1 MLSWILCA
9 SGVEYLPHGTLN
21 LHPVETLLH
30 DVVLVEDLAEEV
42 PVVEG
47 VSDLGGETFREVLA
61 PADTVSGQGDI
72 ERDDVLDIP
81 PMDRPERVLAV
92 LLCNIER
99 FAMKIFSLDR
109 KGLEM

>member
-1 MLSWILCA
+1 MS
-9 SGVEYLPHGTLN
+9 LN

-47 VSDLGGETFREVLA
+47 VFDLGGETFREVLA

-81 PMDRPERVLAV
+81 PMDRTVTDCGVRGRKAMQKGFRSASDDAMPLA
-92 LLCNIER
+92 R
-99 FAMKIFSLDR
+99 PD
-109 KGLEM
+109 